1 MRSKILVATI
11 ACAIPCVAGAQ
22 QSTSPPAQQP
32 GVQAQG
38 GASAQGG
45 AAVQRNPTNGAA
57 VQSQGGAAGNASAS
71 ASKGD
76 HSASA
81 GTGAATNAVLQG
93 SLDAKKAKPGDP
105 VQAKTTEPTP
115 TSDHGT
121 LPKGT
126 RLLGHVTEAKAAGK
140 GESQST
146 LSFVFDRAVLKDG
159 REVPVNTVVH
169 ALAAAEGAGEVSGP
183 DTGAAMNGGANAM
196 GGATSRGGGLV
207 GGVGSTASG
216 ALGGTVGGVGRAAG
230 GVSGAA
236 GSTLGASGRAL
247 SGSAGAVG
255 GIDAKGMLSR
265 DSQGVFGLKN
275 TALTQSATGSAGSA
289 ATVTSA
295 ERNVHLDSGTRML
308 LSVESAASGQGA
320 ATGNA
325 AGSAAGSAS
334 AERPAKPGQ
343 QP

>member
-1 MRSKILVATI
+1 MSSKVLVATL
-11 ACAIPCVAGAQ
+11 ACVIPCIASAQ
-22 QSTSPPAQQP
+22 QSNSPPAQQP
-32 GVQAQG
+32 GVQAQT

-45 AAVQRNPTNGAA
+45 ATVERNPTNGAA
-57 VQSQGGAAGNASAS
+57 VQSQGGAAGNASVA

-81 GTGAATNAVLQG
+81 GGGAATNAVLQG

-105 VQAKTTEPTP
+105 VQAKTTEPASTP
-115 TSDHGT
+115 DHGT

-159 REVPVNTVVH
+159 REIPVNTVVH
-169 ALAAAEGAGEVSGP
+169 ALAAADGTADASGP
-183 DTGAAMNGGANAM
+183 DVGGAMNGGAGAM
-196 GGATSRGGGLV
+196 GGAASRGGGLV
-207 GGVGSTASG
+207 GGVSGAASG
-216 ALGGTVGGVGRAAG
+216 ALGGTTGGVGRVAG
-230 GVSGAA
+230 GASGAV

-265 DSQGVFGLKN
+265 ESQGVFGLKN
-275 TALTQSATGSAGSA
+275 TTLTQSASGSAGSA
-289 ATVTSA
+289 ATLTSA
-295 ERNVHLDSGTRML
+295 DRNVHLDSGTRML
-308 LSVESAASGQGA
+308 LSVESAAANQPA

-334 AERPAKPGQ
+334 AQRPAKPGQ

>member
-1 MRSKILVATI
+1 MRSKVLVATL
-11 ACAIPCVAGAQ
+11 ACVIPCVASAQ
-22 QSTSPPAQQP
+22 QNASPPAQQP
-32 GVQAQG
+32 AVQAQG
-38 GASAQGG
+38 GASAQGS
-45 AAVQRNPTNGAA
+45 ASVQRNPTNGAA
-57 VQSQGGAAGNASAS
+57 VQSQGAAAGNASAS

-76 HSASA
+76 HSVSA
-81 GTGAATNAVLQG
+81 GSGAATNAVLQG

-105 VQAKTTEPTP
+105 VQAKTTEPTS

-169 ALAAAEGAGEVSGP
+169 ALAAAEGAGDVSGP
-183 DTGAAMNGGANAM
+183 DMRGAMNGGANAT
-196 GGATSRGGGLV
+196 GGAASRGGGLV
-207 GGVGSTASG
+207 GGLGGTASG
-216 ALGGTVGGVGRAAG
+216 ALGGTVGGAGRVAG
-230 GVSGAA
+230 GATGTVD
-236 GSTLGASGRAL
+236 STLGASGRAL

-255 GIDAKGMLSR
+255 GVDAKGMLSR

-275 TALTQSATGSAGSA
+275 TTLTQSATGSAGSA
-289 ATVTSA
+289 ATLTSA
-295 ERNVHLDSGTRML
+295 DRNVHLDSGTRML
-308 LSVESAASGQGA
+308 LSV
-320 ATGNA
+320 
-325 AGSAAGSAS
+325 GSAAGSAS
-334 AERPAKPGQ
+334 AEKPAKPGQ